1 MQARS
6 FFVRCRIVSLQ
17 GFGSDPGRLERK
29 DRKKIGKNRSFRVCQ
44 NRRNSWLWSAR
55 QTARVK
61 FLSLARLLN
70 NSRRPYFAL
79 RLPAAG
85 AIWYGPAE
93 GETTM
98 TKTNF
103 SNLILAAV
111 FSTAMAAPAIASAS
125 ASAPVNAGSS
135 ARSAHGTLVAGTTSG
150 DDKKD
155 DKKSEKKEKADKGGK
170 KDKAPAPTG
179 GGW

>member
-1 MQARS
+1 MQAPS

-17 GFGSDPGRLERK
+17 GFGSDPERLERK

-44 NRRNSWLWSAR
+44 NRRNSWLWRAR

-79 RLPAAG
+79 RLPADG

-98 TKTNF
+98 TKTHF

-125 ASAPVNAGSS
+125 ASAPVKAGSL
-135 ARSAHGTLVAGTTSG
+135 ARSAHSTLVAG

-170 KDKAPAPTG
+170 KDKAPMPTG

>member
-1 MQARS
+1 
-6 FFVRCRIVSLQ
+6 LQ
-17 GFGSDPGRLERK
+17 LPGA
-29 DRKKIGKNRSFRVCQ
+29 V
-44 NRRNSWLWSAR
+44 
-55 QTARVK
+55 V
-61 FLSLARLLN
+61 
-70 NSRRPYFAL
+70 
-79 RLPAAG
+79 
-85 AIWYGPAE
+85 IWYGPAE

-98 TKTNF
+98 TKTHF

-125 ASAPVNAGSS
+125 ASAPVNSGSS
-135 ARSAHGTLVAGTTSG
+135 ARSAHGTLIAGVAGS

-155 DKKSEKKEKADKGGK
+155 DKKSEKKDKADKGGGK

>member
-1 MQARS
+1 
-6 FFVRCRIVSLQ
+6 
-17 GFGSDPGRLERK
+17 
-29 DRKKIGKNRSFRVCQ
+29 
-44 NRRNSWLWSAR
+44 
-55 QTARVK
+55 
-61 FLSLARLLN
+61 
-70 NSRRPYFAL
+70 
-79 RLPAAG
+79 
-85 AIWYGPAE
+85 
-93 GETTM
+93 M
-98 TKTNF
+98 TKTHF

-125 ASAPVNAGSS
+125 APVNAGSL

>member
-1 MQARS
+1 
-6 FFVRCRIVSLQ
+6 
-17 GFGSDPGRLERK
+17 
-29 DRKKIGKNRSFRVCQ
+29 
-44 NRRNSWLWSAR
+44 
-55 QTARVK
+55 
-61 FLSLARLLN
+61 
-70 NSRRPYFAL
+70 
-79 RLPAAG
+79 
-85 AIWYGPAE
+85 
-93 GETTM
+93 M
-98 TKTNF
+98 TKTHF

-125 ASAPVNAGSS
+125 ASAPVKAGSS
-135 ARSAHGTLVAGTTSG
+135 ARSAHGTLVAGS